1 MGGQGGATGTGRDE
15 EIADGGE
22 DGDEPLQASRRSKAP
37 HRPLASS
44 QRQVRVLDPVV
55 EALVRA
61 MLDRGHDLAPGC
73 GIGAELVGNH
83 APGRTAL
90 LLEKTRQQALCCTG
104 VASRLD
110 DFIED
115 ISVLIDRPPQP
126 MLFAADG
133 DDDLVE
139 VPDIA
144 AARSLA
150 LEAAGI
156 VAPELHRPP
165 SHRLVGDDNAALLQH
180 LLDQAKAQREAKVQP
195 RRMLIQKELIAR
207 NGLVNGTIYLQ
218 VTRGS
223 APRTFNFP
231 KSSPSIVMFTQK
243 RDIVNLPEAKT
254 GIGGLCCKDD
264 RRRWED
270 GDKLD
275 PISFMGRYR
284 KER

>member
-1 MGGQGGATGTGRDE
+1 M
-15 EIADGGE
+15 
-22 DGDEPLQASRRSKAP
+22 
-37 HRPLASS
+37 
-44 QRQVRVLDPVV
+44 RV
-55 EALVRA
+55 

-90 LLEKTRQQALCCTG
+90 LLEKTRQQTLCCLG

-115 ISVLIDRPPQP
+115 ISVRIDRPPQQ

-133 DDDLVE
+133 DDDLIE

-150 LEAAGI
+150 LQAAGI
-156 VAPELHRPP
+156 IAPELRRPS

-195 RRMLIQKELIAR
+195 HRMR
-207 NGLVNGTIYLQ
+207 
-218 VTRGS
+218 
-223 APRTFNFP
+223 
-231 KSSPSIVMFTQK
+231 
-243 RDIVNLPEAKT
+243 
-254 GIGGLCCKDD
+254 DD
-264 RRRWED
+264 RRRKPMPLVAD
-270 GDKLD
+270 G
-275 PISFMGRYR
+275 GRR
-284 KER
+284 HVGDLHGLLSRRS